1 MKERD
6 DIIKLHGTSNKERI
20 LKDAKFKELKEET
33 EKELNELK
41 DIFKKYTEKNRNK
54 LAPHE
59 IDMMSKSIDYL
70 RRNLNILD
78 DKFKTTYQ
86 QRTSSNLDN
95 DLTQPFVVDGDFNGD
110 EMTEAEK
117 GIMTE
122 FKKNDDELDL
132 ILDQVGK
139 GLEQLQG
146 KTRKIGEAQNK
157 QSDLL
162 A

>member
-1 MKERD
+1 M
-6 DIIKLHGTSNKERI
+6 
-20 LKDAKFKELKEET
+20 
-33 EKELNELK
+33 K

-95 DLTQPFVVDGDFNGD
+95 DLTQPFVADGDFNGD
-110 EMTEAEK
+110 ELTEAEK

-139 GLEQLQG
+139 GLEQL
-146 KTRKIGEAQNK
+146 
-157 QSDLL
+157 
-162 A
+162 